1 MNSRGVKTETFPI
14 QTSDLRVIDKLAK
27 FNIKSI

>member
-1 MNSRGVKTETFPI
+1 MNSRGVKTKTFSV
-14 QTSDLRVIDKLAK
+14 QTSDLRVIDKLGK